1 MRIEFKNWQNSIA
14 RKTSGLTGISLL
26 IAGGLV
32 LSACSSGSKIS
43 DPFAGKGSPIYK
55 KAGPIPK
62 GGGRRHLG
70 KPYAVGG
77 RKFYPKREPN
87 YDKVGIASWYGGR
100 FHKRQT
106 ANGEWYNMND
116 ITAAH
121 KTLPIPSYA
130 RVTNLS
136 TGKQLI
142 VRINDRGPFVN
153 TRIIDLSRKSADIL
167 GTRRSG
173 LKKVRVEYLGPAPLQ
188 TNGSDL
194 AQMNRQLNNGASKA
208 QLIALANGRT
218 PSASRIASAANT
230 STYTSALRGYFVQ
243 VGAYGVKENA
253 RRAKLN
259 ASSLGRAVISPA
271 NGTYGTIYRVRI
283 GPLSNERQAI
293 QVQQRA
299 VNNGHYDAKVVTQ

>member
-1 MRIEFKNWQNSIA
+1 MRIEYTKLSTFLS
-14 RKTSGLTGISLL
+14 RKTPSLTSISLL

-43 DPFAGKGSPIYK
+43 DPFAGKGSPVYK

-70 KPYAVGG
+70 KAYTVGG
-77 RKFYPKREPN
+77 RKFYPKLDPN
-87 YDKVGIASWYGGR
+87 YNKVGIASWYGGR
-100 FHKRQT
+100 FHKRKT
-106 ANGEWYNMND
+106 ANGEWYDMND

-173 LKKVRVEYLGPAPLQ
+173 LKKVRVEYIGPAPLR

-194 AQMNRQLNNGASKA
+194 AAMNRQLKNGASKS
-208 QLIALANGRT
+208 QLIALANGRRSGPT
-218 PSASRIASAANT
+218 RVASANT
-230 STYTSALRGYFVQ
+230 SSYTNSLGAYYVQ
-243 VGAYGVKENA
+243 VGAFGVEENA
-253 RRAKLN
+253 RRAKSR
-259 ASSLGRAVISPA
+259 ASSIGKAIISPA
-271 NGTYGTIYRVRI
+271 NGSYGTIYRVRI